1 MPKDLCFPKKCN
13 MEITQMVK
21 SSWVYEKLINWRA
34 GIEAVISFLKRYF
47 DLSKSSFWSGSDGF
61 KKSVRCGIASYNL
74 VVLVRMEMTANT

>member
-1 MPKDLCFPKKCN
+1 

-47 DLSKSSFWSGSDGF
+47 DLSKALWSGSDGF

-74 VVLVRMEMTANT
+74 I